1 MHASVE
7 KTVTKNSAAI
17 MLILLVDDEPEILD
31 AWCHILQDKGYEVNC
46 ASHGVE
52 ALSLLATILPDLIIT
67 DWMMPLMNG
76 AELCRRLKMIPKLAS
91 VPILV
96 HSSGLPPEGETKNWD
111 IYLRKPVSV
120 QLFLA
125 TVAELCKKTR

>member
-1 MHASVE
+1 
-7 KTVTKNSAAI
+7 
-17 MLILLVDDEPEILD
+17 
-31 AWCHILQDKGYEVNC
+31 
-46 ASHGVE
+46 
-52 ALSLLATILPDLIIT
+52 
-67 DWMMPLMNG
+67 
-76 AELCRRLKMIPKLAS
+76 MIPKLAS

-96 HSSGLPPEGETKNWD
+96 HSSGLPPEDETKNWE